1 MENPDITLTLYFG
14 DAEKGADNA
23 PPDDSVFLEVSGED
37 VMQSNVGRGFGPRYG
52 NEDIANLQKRSGIAT
67 DKLHEG
73 LGNLHKYR
81 IHSGLLQYKMFMKNT
96 GTYEWLTV
104 IPEGKWRSVPHGVE
118 KRHLSLRK
126 YIVLLY
132 HCTALGPHRGRD
144 RTMQA
149 ILEAGLWWKNLYN
162 DVQGIVKSC
171 LVCLDDKSQPLVT
184 GHQRSRE
191 YDGPFRYL
199 MVDFV
204 GPITP
209 TSERGYKYVFTCTCP
224 WSGWYWAIPCKGDDA
239 KEAAHCLFYHVICDI
254 AGYPCILG
262 SDRGSAFTSE
272 LIQSLVAFFD
282 IKHILG
288 TPYHPQSQAAVERP
302 HRDYNSMLKT
312 YCNDEKD
319 WDLCTHVFVW
329 TIRTTAKVANQ
340 HFTPYEIITG
350 MKPRSPMD
358 VILAHPVGVERVSKS
373 EYVDQLVKY
382 LKNVHQQVTEYN
394 RKVKEDTQDAKYRQL
409 GFGVHLKVGDFV
421 LVRCE
426 PEKGT
431 SRRMQRKHHPGIF
444 QVVHVMGNATDPDA
458 KSYTV
463 SNLVG
468 QTDGLGFQ
476 QPVPLERLT
485 PIEVQP
491 LIHPSEDSPT
501 RLAISHRGEEKTGTV
516 QAQAIDGNVYILF
529 DGDSEPTCID
539 LTQMQYRW
547 I

>member
-1 MENPDITLTLYFG
+1 
-14 DAEKGADNA
+14 
-23 PPDDSVFLEVSGED
+23 
-37 VMQSNVGRGFGPRYG
+37 
-52 NEDIANLQKRSGIAT
+52 
-67 DKLHEG
+67 
-73 LGNLHKYR
+73 
-81 IHSGLLQYKMFMKNT
+81 
-96 GTYEWLTV
+96 
-104 IPEGKWRSVPHGVE
+104 
-118 KRHLSLRK
+118 
-126 YIVLLY
+126 
-132 HCTALGPHRGRD
+132 
-144 RTMQA
+144 
-149 ILEAGLWWKNLYN
+149 
-162 DVQGIVKSC
+162 
-171 LVCLDDKSQPLVT
+171 
-184 GHQRSRE
+184 
-191 YDGPFRYL
+191 
-199 MVDFV
+199 
-204 GPITP
+204 
-209 TSERGYKYVFTCTCP
+209 
-224 WSGWYWAIPCKGDDA
+224 
-239 KEAAHCLFYHVICDI
+239 
-254 AGYPCILG
+254 
-262 SDRGSAFTSE
+262 
-272 LIQSLVAFFD
+272 
-282 IKHILG
+282 
-288 TPYHPQSQAAVERP
+288 
-302 HRDYNSMLKT
+302 
-312 YCNDEKD
+312 
-319 WDLCTHVFVW
+319 
-329 TIRTTAKVANQ
+329 
-340 HFTPYEIITG
+340 
-350 MKPRSPMD
+350 
-358 VILAHPVGVERVSKS
+358 
-373 EYVDQLVKY
+373 VKY
-382 LKNVHQQVTEYN
+382 LKSVHQQVTDYN